1 MKKEDQEWFESL
13 LGFLVKKHPKKW
25 NDENITEVEIEL
37 KKVSDK
43 IKDLSKMRVYES
55 SKKISSAHDLDNF
68 VMRIKKKGADEKDI
82 ITTLSESERSNY
94 EKFKKE
100 ILQILFKYSKDSE
113 DQLSL
118 LSPLVDDILNGNI
131 SKKDILRLVKDE
143 D

>member
-1 MKKEDQEWFESL
+1 
-13 LGFLVKKHPKKW
+13 
-25 NDENITEVEIEL
+25 
-37 KKVSDK
+37 
-43 IKDLSKMRVYES
+43 MRVYES
-55 SKKISSAHDLDNF
+55 SKKISSAHDLDIF

-100 ILQILFKYSKDSE
+100 ILQILYKYSKDSE

-118 LSPLVDDILNGNI
+118 LSPLVDDILNGNV
-131 SKKDILRLVKDE
+131 STKDILRLVKDE